1 MAETKT
7 INLDVQS
14 NAGSLKKQF
23 REAVA
28 EVQQLAAEFGETSQ
42 QVAEASKRAAALKDR
57 IEDVNDAIK
66 SFKGEGA
73 FLATGKA
80 LSSVASGFSAVEGAI
95 GLVGVESEKLQETML
110 RVQSAMALA
119 QGLEGLEDAGRAF
132 KQLGAVA
139 VNALKGIKGA
149 LAATGIG
156 LFVVA
161 LGTIVAYW
169 DDIKEAVSGVS
180 EEQAKL
186 NATADANLATQEA
199 KYSSLVSQEN
209 ILKLQGKSE
218 REILQMKLD
227 GIQAVIKEAEAK
239 LIEQEATKKAQV
251 AAAKRNRDILEG
263 MIKFLT
269 APLQLMLKTV
279 DAVGSALG
287 KDFGL
292 QKGFNKGIASLVF
305 DPKEVREEADK
316 SIQETKNKLA
326 ALKNEA
332 AGYQLAVKDLNKKAN
347 TTAQDEAKKA
357 NDIIAK
363 ANADAR
369 RLELERQQE
378 LDNKLEEIANQ
389 NFLSTLSDQE
399 KELLAA
405 QDKYFELETLAK
417 GNADALKEIEMA
429 KLNEINDIN
438 LKYQDIAYKQQED
451 AKAKQKELDEKAAKD
466 KEETEKALAES
477 LAAIREADFNNIF
490 AGINLVKNLF
500 ENNKKVQAA
509 ALIAENAVGIA
520 KTIIATK
527 AANQAA
533 RAQGT
538 AAAIATGGAS
548 VLAAEGLVLRNN
560 IGAGISIAAQI
571 AATAKGVAALG
582 GGASPSGGGNLSEG
596 GSSGGSGGI
605 TPNFNVVGNSGMN
618 QLAQIQQTPMQAYVV
633 SGEVTSAQALDRNRI
648 KNATL

>member
-279 DAVGSALG
+279 DEVGSALG

-305 DPKEVREEADK
+305 DPEEVKEEADK

-332 AGYQLAVKDLNKKAN
+332 AGYQLAVKDLNEKAN

-405 QDKYFELETLAK
+405 QDKYFELETLAQ

-451 AKAKQKELDEKAAKD
+451 AKAKQKELDEKAAED
-466 KEETEKALAES
+466 KKETEKALAES

-596 GSSGGSGGI
+596 GGSGGSGGI